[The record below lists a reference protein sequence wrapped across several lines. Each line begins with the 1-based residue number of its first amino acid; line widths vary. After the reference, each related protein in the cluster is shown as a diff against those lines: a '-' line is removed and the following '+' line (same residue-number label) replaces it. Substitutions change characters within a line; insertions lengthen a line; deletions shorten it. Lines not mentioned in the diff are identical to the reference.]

1 MEWEKGLPITV
12 KKIKATCLSKG
23 LCNLIKIY
31 LEKGLRIPDIDGE
44 LRDVEQLFI
53 FLNSV
58 TTIKQIIDTLGL
70 EEDEVKICCADR

>member
-1 MEWEKGLPITV
+1 MPITV

-23 LCNLIKIY
+23 LCNLIKIFR
-31 LEKGLRIPDIDGE
+31 EVGFRIPDIDGE